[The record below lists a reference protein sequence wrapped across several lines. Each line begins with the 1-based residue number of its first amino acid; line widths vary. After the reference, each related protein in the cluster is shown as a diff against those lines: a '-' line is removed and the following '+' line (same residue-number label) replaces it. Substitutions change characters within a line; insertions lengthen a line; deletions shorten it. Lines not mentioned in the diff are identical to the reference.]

1 MASTKR
7 ARIFISYKRVEPDT
21 SVAREV
27 FEALSQQHDVFID
40 QIIPVGVRWGERIE
54 AEIRQADVFI
64 AFLSADSIGS
74 EMVVA
79 EISTA
84 YQLTKSQGGRPVILP
99 IRLAYRAP
107 FPYPLSAYLDAI
119 NWAFWQDP
127 EDTPRLITEL
137 MHAVSGE
144 ALPIGTTQAKSGLL
158 QGSATPLTI
167 SSVCLSPTGNAR
179 RHYGDPIPLLCRT
192 PQ

>member
-7 ARIFISYKRVEPDT
+7 TRIFISYKRIEPDL

-27 FEALSQQHDVFID
+27 FEVLRQHHDVFID

-64 AFLSADSIGS
+64 AFLSADSICS
-74 EMVVA
+74 EMVVG

-99 IRLAYRAP
+99 IRLAY
-107 FPYPLSAYLDAI
+107 SG
-119 NWAFWQDP
+119 
-127 EDTPRLITEL
+127 
-137 MHAVSGE
+137 AVSVPSKRLFGCHQ
-144 ALPIGTTQAKSGLL
+144 LGLL
-158 QGSATPLTI
+158 AGA
-167 SSVCLSPTGNAR
+167 
-179 RHYGDPIPLLCRT
+179 
-192 PQ
+192 

>member
-1 MASTKR
+1 MASRKR
-7 ARIFISYKRVEPDT
+7 ARLFISYKRVEPDH

-27 FEALSQQHDVFID
+27 FEALGQHHDVFID

-64 AFLSADSIGS
+64 AFLSADAICS

-119 NWAFWQDP
+119 NWASGRG
-127 EDTPRLITEL
+127 PRIHLVSSPRSCML
-137 MHAVSGE
+137 FPGSLYLLVQCRLRAVCCKAVPRSRYLLRLPQPRWKCPK
-144 ALPIGTTQAKSGLL
+144 ALW
-158 QGSATPLTI
+158 
-167 SSVCLSPTGNAR
+167 
-179 RHYGDPIPLLCRT
+179 IPNPPCM
-192 PQ
+192 

>member
-64 AFLSADSIGS
+64 TFLSADSIGS

-84 YQLTKSQGGRPVILP
+84 HQLTKSQGGRPVILP
-99 IRLAYRAP
+99 VPSQRL
-107 FPYPLSAYLDAI
+107 FGCHQL
-119 NWAFWQDP
+119 
-127 EDTPRLITEL
+127 
-137 MHAVSGE
+137 
-144 ALPIGTTQAKSGLL
+144 GLL
-158 QGSATPLTI
+158 AGPRGYT
-167 SSVCLSPTGNAR
+167 SP
-179 RHYGDPIPLLCRT
+179 HH
-192 PQ
+192 